1 MDYVMKFYKKLSLL
15 LLAIA
20 VSLLSV
26 FSACSS
32 DTVKQTDKKEEVQKN
47 INDNNGQKQNETAS
61 SSEIKQP
68 VKLQNPVAKGSYP
81 DIAVDR
87 AGNIHLVYGREGR
100 LYYKKFDISSGKWS
114 EEIDPDIKIIAAGS
128 MGIERSDPDIV
139 IDSQDRPHIFAG
151 SEYAY
156 LSGGKWIKMSI
167 KPNEYI
173 RDTELAIDSK
183 DNLYIVYRGG
193 NQGGHVGMSK
203 FKPGDDSWR
212 TITDPDLPHKGEG
225 NHIYPDLAISP
236 LDDSLHLTYRQGSPT
251 GHAYRYSTDGGITWS
266 FTNLSTIEDESPHI
280 IVDYNGTVYST
291 TGRGHL
297 FKRTSEGWKMIT
309 RILPAEKRENPELA
323 VDRQNNVYCAKWGGQ
338 YNILSGDAVLGM
350 KILPSITG
358 MSIGFV
364 EMAGVDGFA
373 YAVWEEGKDLDSDLG
388 AGTVD
393 ICVGKVLANGEVL
406 FTLN

>member
-1 MDYVMKFYKKLSLL
+1 MKANMNLSKTLRV
-15 LLAIA
+15 LAIIIA
-20 VSLLSV
+20 MLIFSVLSG
-26 FSACSS
+26 CS
-32 DTVKQTDKKEEVQKN
+32 TDKEKETHKKEELQQD
-47 INDNNGQKQNETAS
+47 INGKEQQAQNEGTRQT
-61 SSEIKQP
+61 ETKQP
-68 VKLQNPVAKGSYP
+68 IKIENPVAKGSYP

-87 AGNIHLVYGREGR
+87 AGNIHIVYGRDAR
-100 LYYKKFDISSGKWS
+100 LYYKKFDVSIGKWS

-156 LSGGKWIKMSI
+156 LDGSKWIKKRI
-167 KPNEYI
+167 KPDAYI

-203 FKPGDDSWR
+203 YRPGDDNWR
-212 TITDPDLPHKGEG
+212 TITDPDLPQKGEG

-236 LDDSLHLTYRQGSPT
+236 VDDSLHLTYRQGSPT
-251 GHAYRYSTDGGITWS
+251 GHAYRYSTDGGITWN
-266 FTNLSTIEDESPHI
+266 FTNLSTIEEESPHI

-297 FKRTSEGWKMIT
+297 FKKTPEGWKMIT

-323 VDRQNNVYCAKWGGQ
+323 VDRQNNIYCAKWGGQ
-338 YNILSGDAVLGM
+338 YNILIGDTVLGM

-358 MSIGFV
+358 MPIGFV

-373 YAVWEEGKDLDSDLG
+373 YAIWEEGKTLDSDLG

-393 ICVGKVLANGEVL
+393 ICVGKVLSNGEVV